1 MSGNT
6 TDKVYVAT
14 LPDTPD
20 SKYLGRYGM
29 VRNNWY
35 NISINSVTHVGSP
48 IIPPLTTNADDK
60 VEQLLNA
67 TLRISGWEKH
77 DQNL

>member
-1 MSGNT
+1 
-6 TDKVYVAT
+6 
-14 LPDTPD
+14 
-20 SKYLGRYGM
+20 M

-35 NISINSVTHVGSP
+35 TISIRSVTHVGSP

-67 TLRISGWEKH
+67 ILVINSWETNN
-77 DQNL
+77 QILTNP

>member
-1 MSGNT
+1 MSNNS
-6 TDKVYVAT
+6 TDQAYGGDEA
-14 LPDTPD
+14 
-20 SKYLGRYGM
+20 SYLGRYGM

-48 IIPPLTTNADDK
+48 IIPPLTEDADDK

-67 TLRISGWEKH
+67 TLNISGWEGH
-77 DQNL
+77 EQNL